1 MYHIGVIMP
10 SDPQQHIMQYK
21 NRAAWNQVRW
31 VIQIIQATIQLQI
44 GSLHPKAAGK
54 AIDQL
59 IGKQNEFK
67 QKTYVHTGSLSHA
80 ADKSN

>member
-31 VIQIIQATIQLQI
+31 VIQIIQA
-44 GSLHPKAAGK
+44 GHPQQH
-54 AIDQL
+54 IMQ
-59 IGKQNEFK
+59 
-67 QKTYVHTGSLSHA
+67 
-80 ADKSN
+80 

>member
-31 VIQIIQATIQLQI
+31 VIQIIQAIPNNTLCNRRIR
-44 GSLHPKAAGK
+44 AG
-54 AIDQL
+54 Q
-59 IGKQNEFK
+59 E
-67 QKTYVHTGSLSHA
+67 KTR
-80 ADKSN
+80 DKIF

>member
-31 VIQIIQATIQLQI
+31 VIQIIQANTFTIDASGPARKKLEI
-44 GSLHPKAAGK
+44 KY
-54 AIDQL
+54 
-59 IGKQNEFK
+59 F
-67 QKTYVHTGSLSHA
+67 
-80 ADKSN
+80 